1 MKRGIS
7 QSEMARQLGWNQ
19 PRISDYYRG
28 IKAPTDASVEAM
40 AAVLDCSP
48 AELSATFMQAR
59 KAKKAKDKAP
69 DTEG

>member
-1 MKRGIS
+1 
-7 QSEMARQLGWNQ
+7 
-19 PRISDYYRG
+19 
-28 IKAPTDASVEAM
+28 
-40 AAVLDCSP
+40 VLDCSP